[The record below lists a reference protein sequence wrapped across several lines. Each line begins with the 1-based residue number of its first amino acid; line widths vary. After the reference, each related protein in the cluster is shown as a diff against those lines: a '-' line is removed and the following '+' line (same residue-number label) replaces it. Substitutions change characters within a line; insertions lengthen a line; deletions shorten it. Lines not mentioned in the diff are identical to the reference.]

1 MRIKLDLN
9 NVKIFEPVNT
19 PLPSIEDINH
29 TLYQNQKCIAE
40 YHHRW
45 QREKFI
51 LQWEKLVHIFCD
63 IVKREMD
70 CDLFVADINEAEFA
84 YVHSIGDRLII
95 EIATSMRDPHDGL
108 LPNQEPIVFSQLK
121 SSLEMICVYCINH
134 PGVARTKQLLND
146 LHTDLGNCGPGL
158 FMHLQQAVWELFQPA
173 VGLHYWLAN
182 FRTLIVRQYANQY
195 VVDNRISSAYEVH
208 PYVAFLDYA
217 EIQGWHLLTEN
228 INLKDHFV
236 HCVIPKEEETEIYE
250 AFDHAFKER
259 YASEALSY
267 LTQCVKTFLLE
278 KFYEG
283 AVSGKLSSQHI
294 TAFNRFFEEM
304 NAVFHSFGLSI
315 ESFLTPVNTTDEFVV
330 YSLNDTALSL
340 LEIYLAI
347 CLHDLHFLD
356 KKNLRVLTNKHHV
369 STFLFSLTDDVS
381 FIVICAYSS
390 ADKKEKTIEIPT
402 GCIRIKPHTKLLTL
416 EQYLKNDSSEK
427 LFHIL
432 HDFLEEYDANIP
444 LFLTLLKQEPQ
455 GLVLYEQLLKHALD
469 KTATHL
475 ESTIEYAQLTCLIN
489 YLVKHAPSLMLNK
502 QFALSFF
509 PLLMKDSEQL
519 HLLSVA
525 LYLAQQAPPLWH
537 TDSLQIYYN
546 ARDSILWQFCK
557 KLFELSR
564 ERSASPACVT
574 SIAIVKELAKQLPAT
589 VWLYPN
595 RFGQFQGSSAFWW
608 CCRLFTVHTC
618 LDDTAASLME
628 NFLDKIPSVEW
639 TKPVGEM
646 RIATP
651 LHFFCIALN
660 NHTDHDAMI
669 HIAKKLIDRL
679 PVEAWLMEFEQ
690 IYNLHPQDTDQP
702 TQRRRGENHMLF
714 RVTAPFQAFLGLLGI
729 SHAHSMTAIDK
740 LSILLHSD
748 DFAEFLQN
756 HLGIDASIQNY
767 FKEKYNLQPLSRQN
781 AREVESYHHFMM
793 RR

>member
-9 NVKIFEPVNT
+9 NLQIFEPVNT

-29 TLYQNQKCIAE
+29 TLYQYRNQKCIAE
-40 YHHRW
+40 YHNKR
-45 QREKFI
+45 QREQFI
-51 LQWEKLVHIFCD
+51 LQWERLVHIFCD
-63 IVKREMD
+63 IVKREIER
-70 CDLFVADINEAEFA
+70 DLFVTDVNEVEFA
-84 YVHSIGDRLII
+84 DMHSIGDRLII
-95 EIATSMRDPHDGL
+95 DIATSIRDPHDGL

-134 PGVARTKQLLND
+134 PGAARTKQLIND
-146 LHTDLGNCGPGL
+146 LCTDLGNCGPGL
-158 FMHLQQAVWELFQPA
+158 FMHLQQAVRELFQPA
-173 VGLHYWLAN
+173 AGLHYWLAN

-195 VVDNRISSAYEVH
+195 VADNRISSAYEVH

-228 INLKDHFV
+228 INLKDPFV
-236 HCVIPKEEETEIYE
+236 NYAIPKEEEAAIYE

-259 YASEALSY
+259 YASEAVAY

-278 KFYEG
+278 KFHEG

-294 TAFNRFFEEM
+294 TAFNRFFEET

-347 CLHDLHFLD
+347 CLRDLHFLD
-356 KKNLRVLTNKHHV
+356 KKNPRVLTNKHHV

-381 FIVICAYSS
+381 FIATCTYSS
-390 ADKKEKTIEIPT
+390 ADKKEKKIEIPA
-402 GCIRIKPHTKLLTL
+402 GCIRVAHRRKLLKL
-416 EQYLKNDSSEK
+416 EQYLKNDSSET

-444 LFLTLLKQEPQ
+444 LFLTLLKQELQ
-455 GLVLYEQLLKHALD
+455 GWALYEQLFKLTLD

-489 YLVKHAPSLMLNK
+489 YLVKHAPALMLNK

-509 PLLMKDSEQL
+509 PLLMKDSEQPY
-519 HLLSVA
+519 LLSVA

-537 TDSLQIYYN
+537 VNSSQDIFYYN

-574 SIAIVKELAKQLPAT
+574 SVAIAKELAKQLPAA

-618 LDDTAASLME
+618 LDDSVASLME

-651 LHFFCIALN
+651 LHFFCVALN
-660 NHTDHDAMI
+660 NNTDHDAMI
-669 HIAKKLIDRL
+669 HVAKKLIDRL
-679 PVEAWLMEFEQ
+679 PAEAWLMEFEQ
-690 IYNLHPQDTDQP
+690 SYNLHPQDTDQS
-702 TQRRRGENHMLF
+702 TQRRRGENHMFF
-714 RVTAPFQAFLGLLGI
+714 RVTAPFQTFLGLLGI
-729 SHAHSMTAIDK
+729 SHARSMTAIDK

-748 DFAEFLQN
+748 NFAEFLQN
-756 HLGIDASIQNY
+756 HLGIDAPIQNY
-767 FKEKYNLQPLSRQN
+767 FKEKYNLQPPLQPRAYSFLR
-781 AREVESYHHFMM
+781 
-793 RR
+793 